1 LDLVLHVLNNALI
14 RISTTLQL
22 VQQKCDKLLLS
33 LLGSLHGKYTPIH
46 HLTRSEKFVEASIL
60 ILQIDKL
67 IVLP

>member
-1 LDLVLHVLNNALI
+1 MFSTIALI
-14 RISTTLQL
+14 RISTMLQL
-22 VQQKCDKLLLS
+22 VQQKCAKLLLS
-33 LLGSLHGKYTPIH
+33 LLGSLHGKYTPIR